1 MFLKI
6 HDLFPIITIC
16 LTIAT
21 MIVAY
26 IAPRR
31 RSASAFL
38 LLAPLSALF
47 PVLASFSIFIPQT
60 LLSIDH
66 NFQLWLAGEIL
77 SCLGLILFSLGFSR
91 QDPWKEI
98 RGQKFLLG
106 FILSGIL
113 LSIYEILEN
122 PDLIKILLLPGP
134 SVLLINSPE
143 MTILA
148 FFIMGMIILSLFQL
162 SRTYISAAGLERWNI
177 KYPMIGVF
185 LWTLS
190 VFLIHTNQVLSG
202 GFDRSFLYLEDLGLF
217 SMDFLFLYSLLIQRV
232 KDVSLQVS
240 RNAINRSLLLLLG
253 GGGLIF
259 LGGLSST
266 LKEFGPVWSRL
277 SSSLMVFLGL
287 AALLVL
293 FSSERLRRELE
304 YFLGIH
310 FYSSRY
316 DYRAAWMTLTKVL
329 SESKDLREMIPTLM
343 DRTREISF
351 ADSIVYCHIGDG
363 IPQTI
368 SIRQSLG
375 CDRLEPLNNDL
386 LSPSLLSVLL
396 SGSPI
401 HKNDSFTPEQ
411 NEPLSN
417 LFNSLSA
424 NWILPLV
431 FRNKILGLLG
441 LNIKNTGSKG
451 LSEDRLF
458 LQALSVQWVSLLVS
472 ATLSREMAW
481 TWESDLLSGLRA
493 FTFHDLKN
501 AGIALKLI
509 LHNARENIMYADFQ
523 EELLQ
528 NLQSISQQID
538 QSVEQFLYPF
548 RQEYTRQTSF
558 DANSLIK
565 NTLKGIS
572 SEKYPEL
579 ETELNLQ
586 EIPLVSG
593 NARAFETTIRNLLIN
608 AREAMQGKGLIKIS
622 TRSLDGKT
630 VLVTVSDNGP
640 GMSQEFMDNN
650 LFRPFQTTKKKGS
663 GLGLFSSKL
672 LIEQTG
678 GQIQATSKEGIGT
691 EFMITLQTGSPE
703 VNDSDQESPFL
714 KEHDNNLSI

>member
-106 FILSGIL
+106 IILSGIL

-703 VNDSDQESPFL
+703 VNNSDQESPFL

>member
-593 NARAFETTIRNLLIN
+593 NVRAFETTIRNLLIN

-703 VNDSDQESPFL
+703 VNNSDQESPFL

>member
-1 MFLKI
+1 MKI

-31 RSASAFL
+31 KSASAFL
-38 LLAPLSALF
+38 LLAPLSALL
-47 PVLASFSIFIPQT
+47 PVLASFFIFIPQT

-66 NFQLWLAGEIL
+66 NFQLWLAGETL

-98 RGQKFLLG
+98 RGQKFLLA
-106 FILSGIL
+106 FIISGIL
-113 LSIYEILEN
+113 LATYEILEN
-122 PDLIKILLLPGP
+122 PALIKILLLPGP

-143 MTILA
+143 MTIFA

-162 SRTYISAAGLERWNI
+162 SRTYISAAGVERWNI

-190 VFLIHTNQVLSG
+190 VFLVHTNQVLSG
-202 GFDRSFLYLEDLGLF
+202 GFERSFLYLEDLGLF

-277 SSSLMVFLGL
+277 SSSLMVFLGV

-316 DYRAAWMTLTKVL
+316 DYRATWMTLTKVL

-343 DRTREISF
+343 ERTREISF
-351 ADSIVYCHIGDG
+351 AESLVYCHIGEG

-368 SIRQSLG
+368 SVRQSLG
-375 CDRLEPLNNDL
+375 WDHPTPLNNDIL
-386 LSPSLLSVLL
+386 APSLLSVLL

-401 HKNDSFTPEQ
+401 HQKDSFTPEQ
-411 NEPLSN
+411 NELLSG

-509 LHNARENIMYADFQ
+509 LHNARDNIMFADFQ

-528 NLQSISQQID
+528 NLQSISHQIE

-558 DANSLIK
+558 DANNLIK
-565 NTLKGIS
+565 NTLKGIA

-579 ETELNLQ
+579 ETKLNFQ

-593 NARAFETTIRNLLIN
+593 NARALETTIRNLLIN
-608 AREAMQGKGLIKIS
+608 AREAMQGKGIIKIA
-622 TRSLDGKT
+622 TRSLDGET
-630 VLVTVSDNGP
+630 VLITVSDNGP

-672 LIEQTG
+672 LIEQSG
-678 GQIQATSKEGIGT
+678 GQIQVNSKEGVGT
-691 EFMITLQTGSPE
+691 EFMITLPTGSPE
-703 VNDSDQESPFL
+703 VDNGDQESPIL
-714 KEHDNNLSI
+714 KEHNNNLSI

>member
-1 MFLKI
+1 LKI
-6 HDLFPIITIC
+6 HDLFPIVTIC
-16 LTIAT
+16 LTIVT

-31 RSASAFL
+31 KSASAFL
-38 LLAPLSALF
+38 LLAPLSALI
-47 PVLASFSIFIPQT
+47 PVLASFFIFIPQT
-60 LLSIDH
+60 LTSIDH
-66 NFQLWLAGEIL
+66 NFQLWMAGETL
-77 SCLGLILFSLGFSR
+77 SCFGLIVFSLGFSR

-98 RGQKFLLG
+98 RDQKLMLG
-106 FILSGIL
+106 MSLSGVFV
-113 LSIYEILEN
+113 STFEILEN

-148 FFIMGMIILSLFQL
+148 FFVMGMVILSLFQL

-190 VFLIHTNQVLSG
+190 IFLVHTNQVLSG

-240 RNAINRSLLLLLG
+240 RNAINRSLLLLLA

-304 YFLGIH
+304 TFLGIH

-351 ADSIVYCHIGDG
+351 AESLVYCHIGEAV
-363 IPQTI
+363 PQTI
-368 SIRQSLG
+368 SVRQSLG
-375 CDRLEPLNNDL
+375 SEQPALLNNDIL
-386 LSPSLLSVLL
+386 ASSLIPVLL
-396 SGSPI
+396 AGAPI
-401 HKNDSFTPEQ
+401 HQNDSFPPEQ
-411 NEPLSN
+411 KDPLSS
-417 LFNSLSA
+417 LFNSLCA

-431 FRNKILGLLG
+431 FRNKIIGLLG
-441 LNIKNTGSKG
+441 MNIKNTGSKG

-458 LQALSVQWVSLLVS
+458 LQALSVQWVSLLVN

-509 LHNARENIMYADFQ
+509 LHNARENIMFADFQ

-528 NLQSISQQID
+528 NLQSISHQID

-558 DANSLIK
+558 DANSLIR
-565 NTLKGIS
+565 NTLKGLS

-579 ETELNLQ
+579 ETRLHLED
-586 EIPLVSG
+586 IPHVSG

-608 AREAMQGKGLIKIS
+608 AREAMEGKGLIKVA
-622 TRSLDGKT
+622 TRTHDGTK

-640 GMSQEFMDNN
+640 GMSQDFMDNN

-672 LIEQTG
+672 LIEQSG
-678 GQIQATSKEGIGT
+678 GMIQVNSKEGVGT
-691 EFMITLQTGSPE
+691 EFMITLPTGLPE
-703 VNDSDQESPFL
+703 AEDGDQVDPII
-714 KEHDNNLSI
+714 KELDNNPSI

>member
-608 AREAMQGKGLIKIS
+608 AREAMQGKGIIKIS